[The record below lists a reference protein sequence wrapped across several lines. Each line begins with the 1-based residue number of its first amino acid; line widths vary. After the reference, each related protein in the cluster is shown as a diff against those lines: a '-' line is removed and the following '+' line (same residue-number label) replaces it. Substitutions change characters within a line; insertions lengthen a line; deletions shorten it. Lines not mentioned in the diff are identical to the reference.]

1 MGFFSTSIFK
11 YNIFVLYFELA
22 SFLQSLA
29 PLTILLDCLP
39 HSRKFHL
46 FQCSIQ
52 ILIEMQILSLDV
64 SVIYAISA
72 WGGFFYLIGINEN
85 KILFTDLKFVYVI
98 LIKFGSLSGDNSSS
112 FVWYLKFRNYSRIVH
127 S

>member
-1 MGFFSTSIFK
+1 M
-11 YNIFVLYFELA
+11 YFELA

-29 PLTILLDCLP
+29 PLTILLDCLL

-72 WGGFFYLIGINEN
+72 WGGFFYLIDINEN